1 MTLRIVGGVAIHPCQ
16 RLQLADFLV
25 ILASVR
31 TYELFEL
38 RPAPAR
44 VKAAAVE
51 AALAIGVPVAVG
63 AALGH
68 TAFGLVG
75 CLGAF
80 SALYGARLAAGPRA
94 RLVVLVAAG
103 LTLSAFLGK
112 LAAGNA
118 WLSVSM
124 IAAVAAVAVFVCLAT
139 GTGPPG
145 GYMFTLVTAATTHIP
160 PGHIGRDTALVA
172 AGAAAAALIAICGSR
187 LAPVRASTSTPASI
201 PTSNPTPTSASAST
215 SPETGTSTE
224 TVPPESA
231 SSAPPKPDRWTDRL
245 KLLITASFNHSSP
258 VGPAAARAALAAFLA
273 GAAAY
278 LLDLPHYSWAAAA
291 AVAVAGPGLHV
302 AATLSRGLHRAVG
315 TVIGIFLAAAVVSL
329 HPSGAALVAVLMALQ
344 VVVGL
349 LVARNYALGVCFITP
364 LALLIAD
371 SASATTDQVSLLG
384 TRLAATLVGC
394 AIGIGVTLLAGDSA
408 SQT

>member
-1 MTLRIVGGVAIHPCQ
+1 M
-16 RLQLADFLV
+16 
-25 ILASVR
+25 ASVR
-31 TYELFEL
+31 TYDLFEL

-44 VKAAAVE
+44 VKASAVE

-63 AALGH
+63 VALGH

-80 SALYGARLAAGPRA
+80 SALYGARLGAGPRA

-103 LTLSAFLGK
+103 LTLAAFLGK
-112 LAAGNA
+112 LVAGNA
-118 WLSVSM
+118 WLSVAM

-145 GYMFTLVTAATTHIP
+145 GYMFTLVTAATTHMP
-160 PGHIGRDTALVA
+160 PGAVGRDTALVA
-172 AGAAAAALIAICGSR
+172 AGAASAALIAVCGSG
-187 LAPVRASTSTPASI
+187 LAPVRPSTST
-201 PTSNPTPTSASAST
+201 ST
-215 SPETGTSTE
+215 STGTI
-224 TVPPESA
+224 PPESA
-231 SSAPPKPDRWTDRL
+231 SSEPPKPARWTGRL
-245 KLLITASFNHSSP
+245 RVLITASFKHSSP

-273 GAAAY
+273 GAVAY

-315 TVIGIFLAAAVVSL
+315 TVIGIFLAAAVVSV
-329 HPSGAALVAVLMALQ
+329 HPSGAALVVVLMALQ
-344 VVVGL
+344 LVVGL
-349 LVARNYALGVCFITP
+349 VVGRNYALGVCFITP

-371 SASATTDQVSLLG
+371 SASANTDQLNLLG
-384 TRLAATLVGC
+384 TRLGATVVGC

>member
-1 MTLRIVGGVAIHPCQ
+1 MVTLQFAGGVTVQPCQ
-16 RLQLADFLV
+16 MLQLTDFPV

-31 TYELFEL
+31 TYDLFEL
-38 RPAPAR
+38 RPAPPR
-44 VKAAAVE
+44 VKAEAVE

-103 LTLSAFLGK
+103 LTLAAFLGK

-145 GYMFTLVTAATTHIP
+145 GYMFTLVTAATTHMP
-160 PGHIGRDTALVA
+160 PGDVGRDTALVA

-187 LAPVRASTSTPASI
+187 LAPVRASTTAS
-201 PTSNPTPTSASAST
+201 TPTS
-215 SPETGTSTE
+215 TGTG

-231 SSAPPKPDRWTDRL
+231 SSAPPKPARWTGRL
-245 KLLITASFNHSSP
+245 RLLITASFNHSSP

-273 GAAAY
+273 GAVAY

-315 TVIGIFLAAAVVSL
+315 TVIGIFLAAAVVSV

-344 VVVGL
+344 LVVGL
-349 LVARNYALGVCFITP
+349 VVGRNYALGVCFITP

-371 SASATTDQVSLLG
+371 SASANTDQLSLLG
-384 TRLAATLVGC
+384 TRLAATVVGC

-408 SQT
+408 SRT